1 MRVNENLS
9 KNGIGVEVSEFS
21 LSDLTAENIDFLRAK
36 WVEYGLIVFPK
47 LPLSHDEFKDFAL
60 SFGEFGDDPFISSLP
75 DYPNIAEIK
84 RSAKEKATPFGG
96 TWHSDW
102 SFMKKPPSATLLHS
116 KIIPPVGGNT
126 LFANT
131 EKAFAALPD
140 EMKDKLRNLKVIHSA
155 KIPYADDGFYALEK
169 EERSMKILP
178 SKEAKATFSHPMIK
192 IHPETKKE
200 CLFINP
206 VYAINIEDFS
216 EDESQELLWELYE
229 HMIQDQFIYE
239 HIWNENMLIMWD
251 NRTVMHQATGGYDG
265 YDRLLHR
272 ITLAAL

>member
-1 MRVNENLS
+1 MRVSENLS
-9 KNGIGVEVSEFS
+9 KNGIGVEVTDFS
-21 LSDLTAENIDFLRAK
+21 LTDLTEENISFLRSK
-36 WVEYGLIVFPK
+36 WVEYGLIVFPE

-60 SFGEFGDDPFISSLP
+60 SFGDFGDDPFISSLP

-84 RSAKEKATPFGG
+84 RSANEKATPFGG

-131 EKAFAALPD
+131 ERSFAALPE
-140 EMKDKLRNLKVIHSA
+140 EMKNKLRNLKVIHSA

-178 SKEAKATFSHPMIK
+178 SKEAKATFSHPMVK
-192 IHPETKKE
+192 IHPETNKE

-206 VYAINIEDFS
+206 VYTINVEGFS
-216 EDESQELLWELYE
+216 EDASQQLLWELYE
-229 HMIQDQFIYE
+229 HMIQDQFVYE
-239 HIWNENMLIMWD
+239 HVWNDDMLIMWD

-272 ITLAAL
+272 ITLAAV

>member
-1 MRVNENLS
+1 MRVSENLS
-9 KNGIGVEVSEFS
+9 KNGIGVEVTDFS
-21 LSDLTAENIDFLRAK
+21 LADLTRENISFLRSK

-60 SFGEFGDDPFISSLP
+60 SFGDFGDDPFISSLP

-84 RSAKEKATPFGG
+84 RSANEKATPFGG

-131 EKAFAALPD
+131 EKSYAALPE
-140 EMKDKLRNLKVIHSA
+140 EMKNKLRNLKVIHSA

-178 SKEAKATFSHPMIK
+178 SKEAKATFSHPMVK
-192 IHPETKKE
+192 IHPETNKE

-206 VYAINIEDFS
+206 VYTINIEGLS
-216 EDESQELLWELYE
+216 EDESQQLLWELYE
-229 HMIQDQFIYE
+229 HMIQDKFIYE
-239 HIWNENMLIMWD
+239 HVWNEDMLIMWD

-272 ITLAAL
+272 ITLAAV

>member
-21 LSDLTAENIDFLRAK
+21 LSDLTAENVAFLRSK

-60 SFGEFGDDPFISSLP
+60 SFGDFGDDPFISSLP

-84 RSAKEKATPFGG
+84 RSANEKATPFGG

-116 KIIPPVGGNT
+116 KVIPPVGGNT

-131 EKAFAALPD
+131 EKAFAALPE

-206 VYAINIEDFS
+206 VYTINIEGFS
-216 EDESQELLWELYE
+216 EDESQQLLWELYE
-229 HMIQDQFIYE
+229 HMIQDQFVYE
-239 HIWNENMLIMWD
+239 HVWNEDMLIMWD

-265 YDRLLHR
+265 FDRLLHR
-272 ITLAAL
+272 ITLAAV

>member
-21 LSDLTAENIDFLRAK
+21 LSDLTVENVAFLRSK

-60 SFGEFGDDPFISSLP
+60 SFGNFGDDPFISSLP

-84 RSAKEKATPFGG
+84 RSANEKATPFGG

-131 EKAFAALPD
+131 EKAFAALP
-140 EMKDKLRNLKVIHSA
+140 EKMKDKLRNLKVIHSA

-206 VYAINIEDFS
+206 VYTINIEGFS
-216 EDESQELLWELYE
+216 EDESQQLLWELYE
-229 HMIQDQFIYE
+229 HMIQDQFVYE
-239 HIWNENMLIMWD
+239 HVWNEDMLIMWD

-265 YDRLLHR
+265 FDRLLHR
-272 ITLAAL
+272 ITLAAV

>member
-1 MRVNENLS
+1 MRVSENLS
-9 KNGIGVEVSEFS
+9 KNGIGVEVTDFS
-21 LSDLTAENIDFLRAK
+21 LSDLTEENISFLRSK

-60 SFGEFGDDPFISSLP
+60 SFGDFGDDPFISSLP

-84 RSAKEKATPFGG
+84 RSANEKATPFGG

-102 SFMKKPPSATLLHS
+102 SFMNKPPSATLLHS

-131 EKAFAALPD
+131 EKSFAALPE
-140 EMKDKLRNLKVIHSA
+140 EMKNKLRNLKVIHSA

-178 SKEAKATFSHPMIK
+178 SKEAKATFSHPMVK
-192 IHPETKKE
+192 IHPETNKE

-206 VYAINIEDFS
+206 VYTINVEGFS
-216 EDESQELLWELYE
+216 EDESQQLLWELYE
-229 HMIQDQFIYE
+229 HMIKDQFVYE
-239 HIWNENMLIMWD
+239 HVWNDDMLIMWD

-272 ITLAAL
+272 ITLAAV

>member
-1 MRVNENLS
+1 MRVSENLS
-9 KNGIGVEVSEFS
+9 KNGIGVEVSDFS
-21 LSDLTAENIDFLRAK
+21 LADLTRENISFLRSK

-60 SFGEFGDDPFISSLP
+60 SFGDFGDDPFISSLP

-84 RSAKEKATPFGG
+84 RSANEKATPFGG

-131 EKAFAALPD
+131 EKSFAALPED
-140 EMKDKLRNLKVIHSA
+140 MKNRLRNLKVIHSA

-178 SKEAKATFSHPMIK
+178 SKEAKATFSHPMVK
-192 IHPETKKE
+192 IHPETNKE

-206 VYAINIEDFS
+206 VYTINIEGFP
-216 EDESQELLWELYE
+216 EDESQQLLWELYE
-229 HMIQDQFIYE
+229 HMIQDKFVYE
-239 HIWNENMLIMWD
+239 HVWNEDMLIMWD

-272 ITLAAL
+272 ITLAAV

>member
-1 MRVNENLS
+1 MKVSENLS
-9 KNGIGVEVSEFS
+9 KNGIGVEVTDFS
-21 LSDLTAENIDFLRAK
+21 LADLTEENISFLRSK

-60 SFGEFGDDPFISSLP
+60 SVGDFGDDPFISSLP

-84 RSAKEKATPFGG
+84 RSANEKATPFGG

-131 EKAFAALPD
+131 EKAFAALP
-140 EMKDKLRNLKVIHSA
+140 EKMKDKLRNLKVIHSA

-178 SKEAKATFSHPMIK
+178 SKEAKATFSHPMVK
-192 IHPETKKE
+192 IHPETNKE

-206 VYAINIEDFS
+206 VYTINVEGFS
-216 EDESQELLWELYE
+216 EDASQQLLWELYE
-229 HMIQDQFIYE
+229 HMIQDQFVYE
-239 HIWNENMLIMWD
+239 HVWNDDMLIMWD

-272 ITLAAL
+272 ITLAAV

>member
-1 MRVNENLS
+1 MRVSENLS
-9 KNGIGVEVSEFS
+9 KNGIGVEVTDFS
-21 LSDLTAENIDFLRAK
+21 LADLTRENISFLRSK

-60 SFGEFGDDPFISSLP
+60 SFGDFGDDPFISSLP

-84 RSAKEKATPFGG
+84 RSANEKATPFGG

-116 KIIPPVGGNT
+116 KIIPPIGGNT

-131 EKAFAALPD
+131 EKSFAALPE
-140 EMKDKLRNLKVIHSA
+140 EMKNKLRNLQVIHSA

-178 SKEAKATFSHPMIK
+178 SKEAKATFSHPMVK
-192 IHPETKKE
+192 IHPETNKE

-206 VYAINIEDFS
+206 VYTINVEGFS
-216 EDESQELLWELYE
+216 EDESQQLLWELYE
-229 HMIQDQFIYE
+229 HMIQDKFIYE
-239 HIWNENMLIMWD
+239 HVWNEDMLIMWD
-251 NRTVMHQATGGYDG
+251 NRTVMHQAMGGYDG

-272 ITLAAL
+272 ITLAAV

>member
-21 LSDLTAENIDFLRAK
+21 LSDLTAENVAFLRSK

-60 SFGEFGDDPFISSLP
+60 SFGDFGDDPFISSLP

-84 RSAKEKATPFGG
+84 RSANEKATPFGG

-131 EKAFAALPD
+131 EKAFAALP
-140 EMKDKLRNLKVIHSA
+140 EKMKDKLRNLKVIHSA

-206 VYAINIEDFS
+206 VYTINIEGFS
-216 EDESQELLWELYE
+216 EDESQQLLWELYE
-229 HMIQDQFIYE
+229 HMIQDQFVYE
-239 HIWNENMLIMWD
+239 HVWNADMLIMWD

-265 YDRLLHR
+265 FDRLLHR
-272 ITLAAL
+272 ITLAAV

>member
-1 MRVNENLS
+1 MRVSENLS
-9 KNGIGVEVSEFS
+9 KNGIGVEVTDFS
-21 LSDLTAENIDFLRAK
+21 LSDLTEENISLLRSK
-36 WVEYGLIVFPK
+36 WVEYGLIIFPE

-60 SFGEFGDDPFISSLP
+60 SFGDFGDDPFISSLP

-84 RSAKEKATPFGG
+84 RSANEKATPFGG

-102 SFMKKPPSATLLHS
+102 SFMNKPPSATLLHS

-131 EKAFAALPD
+131 ERSFAALPE
-140 EMKDKLRNLKVIHSA
+140 EMKNKLRNLKVIHSA

-178 SKEAKATFSHPMIK
+178 SKEAKATYSHPMVK
-192 IHPETKKE
+192 IHPETNKE

-206 VYAINIEDFS
+206 VYTINIEGFS
-216 EDESQELLWELYE
+216 EDESQQLLWELYE
-229 HMIQDQFIYE
+229 HMIQEQFVYE
-239 HIWNENMLIMWD
+239 HVWNEDMLIMWD

-272 ITLAAL
+272 ITLAAV

>member
-1 MRVNENLS
+1 MRLSENLS
-9 KNGIGVEVSEFS
+9 KNGIGVEVTDFS
-21 LSDLTAENIDFLRAK
+21 LSDLTEENISFLRSK
-36 WVEYGLIVFPK
+36 WVEYGLIVFPE

-60 SFGEFGDDPFISSLP
+60 SFGDFGDDPFISSLP

-84 RSAKEKATPFGG
+84 RSANEKATPFGG

-116 KIIPPVGGNT
+116 KIIPPIGGNT

-131 EKAFAALPD
+131 EKSFSALPE
-140 EMKDKLRNLKVIHSA
+140 EMKNKLRNLKVIHSA

-178 SKEAKATFSHPMIK
+178 SKEAKATYSHPMVK
-192 IHPETKKE
+192 IHPETNKE

-206 VYAINIEDFS
+206 VYTINIEGFS
-216 EDESQELLWELYE
+216 EDESQQLLWELYE
-229 HMIQDQFIYE
+229 HMIQEQFVYE
-239 HIWNENMLIMWD
+239 HVWNEDMLIMWD

-272 ITLAAL
+272 ITLAAV

>member
-1 MRVNENLS
+1 MRVSETLS
-9 KNGIGVEVSEFS
+9 KNGIGVEVTDFS
-21 LSDLTAENIDFLRAK
+21 LSDLTEENISFLRSK
-36 WVEYGLIVFPK
+36 WVEYGLIVFPE

-60 SFGEFGDDPFISSLP
+60 SFGDFGDDPFISSLP

-84 RSAKEKATPFGG
+84 RSANEKATPFGG

-131 EKAFAALPD
+131 ERSFAALPE
-140 EMKDKLRNLKVIHSA
+140 EMKNKLRNLKVIHSA

-178 SKEAKATFSHPMIK
+178 SKEAKATFSHPMVK
-192 IHPETKKE
+192 IHPETNKE

-206 VYAINIEDFS
+206 VYTINVEGFS
-216 EDESQELLWELYE
+216 EDESQQLLWELYE
-229 HMIQDQFIYE
+229 HMIKDQFVYE
-239 HIWNENMLIMWD
+239 HVWNDDMLIMWD

-272 ITLAAL
+272 ITLAAV

>member
-1 MRVNENLS
+1 MRVSENLS
-9 KNGIGVEVSEFS
+9 KNGIGVEVSDFS
-21 LSDLTAENIDFLRAK
+21 LADLTRENISFLRSK

-60 SFGEFGDDPFISSLP
+60 SFGDFGDDPFISSLP

-84 RSAKEKATPFGG
+84 RSANEKATPFGG

-131 EKAFAALPD
+131 EKSFAALP
-140 EMKDKLRNLKVIHSA
+140 EHMKNRLRNLKVIHSA

-178 SKEAKATFSHPMIK
+178 SKEAKATFSHPMVK
-192 IHPETKKE
+192 IHPETNKE

-206 VYAINIEDFS
+206 VYTINIEGLS
-216 EDESQELLWELYE
+216 EDESQQLLWELYE
-229 HMIQDQFIYE
+229 HMIQDKFVYE
-239 HIWNENMLIMWD
+239 HVWNEDMLIMWD

-272 ITLAAL
+272 ITLAAV

>member
-1 MRVNENLS
+1 MRLSENLS
-9 KNGIGVEVSEFS
+9 KNGIGVEVSDFS
-21 LSDLTAENIDFLRAK
+21 LADLTRENISFLRSK

-60 SFGEFGDDPFISSLP
+60 SFGDFGDDPFISSLP

-84 RSAKEKATPFGG
+84 RSANEKATPFGG

-131 EKAFAALPD
+131 EKSFSALPE
-140 EMKDKLRNLKVIHSA
+140 EMKNKLRNLKVIHSA

-178 SKEAKATFSHPMIK
+178 SKEAKATYSHPMVK
-192 IHPETKKE
+192 IHPETNKE

-206 VYAINIEDFS
+206 VYTINIEGFS
-216 EDESQELLWELYE
+216 EDASQQLLWELYE
-229 HMIQDQFIYE
+229 HMIQDRFVYE
-239 HIWNENMLIMWD
+239 HEWNDDMLIMWD

-272 ITLAAL
+272 ITLAAV

>member
-1 MRVNENLS
+1 MRVSENLS
-9 KNGIGVEVSEFS
+9 KNGIGVEVTDFS
-21 LSDLTAENIDFLRAK
+21 LADLTEENISFLRSK

-60 SFGEFGDDPFISSLP
+60 SFGDFGDDPFISSLP

-84 RSAKEKATPFGG
+84 RSANEKATPFGG

-131 EKAFAALPD
+131 ERSFAALPE
-140 EMKDKLRNLKVIHSA
+140 EMKNKLRKLKVIHSA

-169 EERSMKILP
+169 EERSMKILS
-178 SKEAKATFSHPMIK
+178 SKEAKATFSHPMVK
-192 IHPETKKE
+192 IHPETNKE

-206 VYAINIEDFS
+206 VYTINVEGFS
-216 EDESQELLWELYE
+216 EDESQQLLWELYE
-229 HMIQDQFIYE
+229 HMIQDRFVYE
-239 HIWNENMLIMWD
+239 HVWNDDMLIMWD

-272 ITLAAL
+272 ITLAAV

>member
-1 MRVNENLS
+1 MRVSEDLS
-9 KNGIGVEVSEFS
+9 KNGIGVKVSDFS
-21 LSDLTAENIDFLRAK
+21 LSDLTEKNISFLRSK

-60 SFGEFGDDPFISSLP
+60 SFGDFGDDPFISSLP

-84 RSAKEKATPFGG
+84 RSANEKATPFGG

-131 EKAFAALPD
+131 ERSFAALP
-140 EMKDKLRNLKVIHSA
+140 EKMKNKLRNLKVIHSA

-169 EERSMKILP
+169 EKRSMKILP

-206 VYAINIEDFS
+206 VYTINIEGFS
-216 EDESQELLWELYE
+216 EDESQQLLWELYE
-229 HMIQDQFIYE
+229 HMIQDQFVYE
-239 HIWNENMLIMWD
+239 HVWNEDMLIMWD
-251 NRTVMHQATGGYDG
+251 NRTVMHQAMGGYDG

-272 ITLAAL
+272 ITLAAV

>member
-1 MRVNENLS
+1 MRVSENLS
-9 KNGIGVEVSEFS
+9 KNGIGVEVSDFS
-21 LSDLTAENIDFLRAK
+21 LSDLTEENISFLRSK

-60 SFGEFGDDPFISSLP
+60 SFGNFGDDPFISSLP

-84 RSAKEKATPFGG
+84 RSANEKATPFGG

-131 EKAFAALPD
+131 EKSFAALPAK
-140 EMKDKLRNLKVIHSA
+140 MKNKLRNLKVVHSA

-192 IHPETKKE
+192 IHPESKKE

-206 VYAINIEDFS
+206 VYTINIEGFS
-216 EDESQELLWELYE
+216 EDESQQLLWELYE
-229 HMIQDQFIYE
+229 HMIQDQFVYE
-239 HIWNENMLIMWD
+239 HVWNEDMLIMWD

-265 YDRLLHR
+265 FDRLLHR
-272 ITLAAL
+272 ITLAAV

>member
-1 MRVNENLS
+1 MRVSENLS
-9 KNGIGVEVSEFS
+9 KNGIGVEVTDFS
-21 LSDLTAENIDFLRAK
+21 LADLTRENISFLRSK
-36 WVEYGLIVFPK
+36 WIEYGLIVFPK

-60 SFGEFGDDPFISSLP
+60 SFGDFGDDPFISSLQ

-84 RSAKEKATPFGG
+84 RSANEKATPFGG

-131 EKAFAALPD
+131 EKSFAALPE
-140 EMKDKLRNLKVIHSA
+140 EMKNKLRKLKVIHSA

-178 SKEAKATFSHPMIK
+178 SKEAKATFSHPMVK
-192 IHPETKKE
+192 IHPETNKE

-206 VYAINIEDFS
+206 VYTINVEGFS
-216 EDESQELLWELYE
+216 DDESQQLLWELYE
-229 HMIQDQFIYE
+229 HMIQDQFVYE
-239 HIWNENMLIMWD
+239 HVWNEDMLIMWD

-272 ITLAAL
+272 ITLAAV

>member
-1 MRVNENLS
+1 MRVSENLS
-9 KNGIGVEVSEFS
+9 KNGIGVEVSDFS
-21 LSDLTAENIDFLRAK
+21 LADLTRENISFLRSK

-60 SFGEFGDDPFISSLP
+60 SFGDFGDDPFISSLP

-84 RSAKEKATPFGG
+84 RSANEKATPFGG

-131 EKAFAALPD
+131 ERSFAALPE
-140 EMKDKLRNLKVIHSA
+140 EMKNKLRNLKVIHSA

-178 SKEAKATFSHPMIK
+178 SKEAKATFSHPMVK
-192 IHPETKKE
+192 IHPETNKE

-206 VYAINIEDFS
+206 VYTINVEGFS
-216 EDESQELLWELYE
+216 EDESQQLLWELYE
-229 HMIQDQFIYE
+229 HMIKDQFVYE
-239 HIWNENMLIMWD
+239 HVWNDDMLIMWD

-272 ITLAAL
+272 ITLAAV

>member
-1 MRVNENLS
+1 MRVSENLS
-9 KNGIGVEVSEFS
+9 KNGIGVEVSDFS
-21 LSDLTAENIDFLRAK
+21 LSDLTEENISFLRSK

-60 SFGEFGDDPFISSLP
+60 SFGNFGDDPFISSLP

-84 RSAKEKATPFGG
+84 RSANEKATPFGG

-131 EKAFAALPD
+131 EKSFAALP
-140 EMKDKLRNLKVIHSA
+140 EKMKNKLRNLKVIHSA

-206 VYAINIEDFS
+206 VYTINIESFS

-229 HMIQDQFIYE
+229 HMTQDKFVYE
-239 HIWNENMLIMWD
+239 HVWNEDMLIMWD
-251 NRTVMHQATGGYDG
+251 NRTVIHQASGGYDG

-272 ITLAAL
+272 ITLAAV

>member
-1 MRVNENLS
+1 MRVSENLS
-9 KNGIGVEVSEFS
+9 KNGIGVEVSDFS
-21 LSDLTAENIDFLRAK
+21 LADLTRENISFLRSK

-60 SFGEFGDDPFISSLP
+60 SFGDFGDDPFISSLP

-84 RSAKEKATPFGG
+84 RSANEKATPFGG

-131 EKAFAALPD
+131 ERSFAALPE
-140 EMKDKLRNLKVIHSA
+140 EMKNKLRNLKVIHSA

-178 SKEAKATFSHPMIK
+178 SKEAKATFSHPMVK
-192 IHPETKKE
+192 IHPETNKE

-206 VYAINIEDFS
+206 VYTINVEGFS
-216 EDESQELLWELYE
+216 EDASQQLLWELYE
-229 HMIQDQFIYE
+229 HMIQDQFVYE
-239 HIWNENMLIMWD
+239 HVWNDDMLIMWD

-272 ITLAAL
+272 ITLAAV

>member
-1 MRVNENLS
+1 MRLSENLS
-9 KNGIGVEVSEFS
+9 KNGIGVEVSDFS
-21 LSDLTAENIDFLRAK
+21 LADLTRENISFLRSK

-47 LPLSHDEFKDFAL
+47 LSLSHDEFKDFAL
-60 SFGEFGDDPFISSLP
+60 SFGDFGDDPFISSLP

-84 RSAKEKATPFGG
+84 RSANEKATPFGG

-131 EKAFAALPD
+131 EKSFAALP
-140 EMKDKLRNLKVIHSA
+140 EKMKNRLRNLKVIHSA

-178 SKEAKATFSHPMIK
+178 SKEAKATYSHPMVK
-192 IHPETKKE
+192 IHPETNKE

-206 VYAINIEDFS
+206 VYTINIEGFS
-216 EDESQELLWELYE
+216 EDESQQLLWKLYE
-229 HMIQDQFIYE
+229 HMIQEQFVYE
-239 HIWNENMLIMWD
+239 HVWNEDMLIMWD

-272 ITLAAL
+272 ITLAAV

>member
-1 MRVNENLS
+1 MRLSENLS
-9 KNGIGVEVSEFS
+9 KNGIGVEVTDFS
-21 LSDLTAENIDFLRAK
+21 LADLTRENISFLRSK

-60 SFGEFGDDPFISSLP
+60 SFGDFGDDPFISSLQ

-84 RSAKEKATPFGG
+84 RSANEKATPFGG

-116 KIIPPVGGNT
+116 KIIPPIGGNT

-131 EKAFAALPD
+131 EKSFAALPE
-140 EMKDKLRNLKVIHSA
+140 EMKNKLRNLKVIHSA

-178 SKEAKATFSHPMIK
+178 SKEAKATFSHPMVK
-192 IHPETKKE
+192 IHPETNKE

-206 VYAINIEDFS
+206 VYTINVEGFS
-216 EDESQELLWELYE
+216 DDESQQLLWELYE
-229 HMIQDQFIYE
+229 HMIQDQFVYE
-239 HIWNENMLIMWD
+239 HVWNEDMLIMWD

-272 ITLAAL
+272 ITLAAV

>member
-1 MRVNENLS
+1 MRVSENLS
-9 KNGIGVEVSEFS
+9 KNGIGVEVTDFS
-21 LSDLTAENIDFLRAK
+21 LADLTEENISFLRSK

-47 LPLSHDEFKDFAL
+47 LPLSHDEFKAFAL
-60 SFGEFGDDPFISSLP
+60 SFGDFGDDPFISSLP

-84 RSAKEKATPFGG
+84 RSANEKATPFGG

-131 EKAFAALPD
+131 ERSFATLP
-140 EMKDKLRNLKVIHSA
+140 EKMKNKLRNLKVIHSA

-178 SKEAKATFSHPMIK
+178 SKEAKATFSHPMVK
-192 IHPETKKE
+192 IHPETNKE

-206 VYAINIEDFS
+206 VYTINVEGFS
-216 EDESQELLWELYE
+216 EDASQQLLWELYE
-229 HMIQDQFIYE
+229 HMIQDQFVYE
-239 HIWNENMLIMWD
+239 HLWNDDMLIMWD
-251 NRTVMHQATGGYDG
+251 NRTVMHQASGGYDG

-272 ITLAAL
+272 ITLAAV

>member
-9 KNGIGVEVSEFS
+9 KNGIGVEVSDFS
-21 LSDLTAENIDFLRAK
+21 LSDLTAENVAFLRSK

-60 SFGEFGDDPFISSLP
+60 SFGDFGDDPFISSLP

-84 RSAKEKATPFGG
+84 RSANEKATPFGG

-116 KIIPPVGGNT
+116 KVIPPVGGNT

-131 EKAFAALPD
+131 EKAFAALP
-140 EMKDKLRNLKVIHSA
+140 EKMKDKLRNLKVIHSA

-206 VYAINIEDFS
+206 VYTINIEGFS
-216 EDESQELLWELYE
+216 EDESQQLLWELYE
-229 HMIQDQFIYE
+229 HMIQDQFVYE
-239 HIWNENMLIMWD
+239 HVWNEDMLIMWD

-265 YDRLLHR
+265 FDRLLHR
-272 ITLAAL
+272 ITLAAV

>member
-1 MRVNENLS
+1 MRVSENLS
-9 KNGIGVEVSEFS
+9 KNGIGVEVTDFS
-21 LSDLTAENIDFLRAK
+21 LSDLTEENISFLRSK

-60 SFGEFGDDPFISSLP
+60 SFGDFGDDPFISSLP

-84 RSAKEKATPFGG
+84 RSANEKATPFGG

-131 EKAFAALPD
+131 ERSFAALPE
-140 EMKDKLRNLKVIHSA
+140 EMKNKLRNLKVIHSA

-178 SKEAKATFSHPMIK
+178 SKEAKATFSHPMVK
-192 IHPETKKE
+192 IHPETNKE

-206 VYAINIEDFS
+206 VYTINVEGFS
-216 EDESQELLWELYE
+216 EDASQQLLWELYE
-229 HMIQDQFIYE
+229 HMIQDRFVYE
-239 HIWNENMLIMWD
+239 HVWTDDMLIMWD

-272 ITLAAL
+272 ITLAAV

>member
-1 MRVNENLS
+1 MRVSENLS
-9 KNGIGVEVSEFS
+9 KNGIGVEVSDFS
-21 LSDLTAENIDFLRAK
+21 LADLTRENISFLRSK

-60 SFGEFGDDPFISSLP
+60 SFGDFGDDPFISSLP

-84 RSAKEKATPFGG
+84 RSANEKATPFGG

-131 EKAFAALPD
+131 EKSFAALPE
-140 EMKDKLRNLKVIHSA
+140 EMKNKLRNLQVIHSA

-178 SKEAKATFSHPMIK
+178 SKEAKATFSHPMVK
-192 IHPETKKE
+192 IHPETNKE

-206 VYAINIEDFS
+206 VYTINVEGFS
-216 EDESQELLWELYE
+216 EDESQQLLWELYE
-229 HMIQDQFIYE
+229 HMIKDKFIYE
-239 HIWNENMLIMWD
+239 HVWNEDMLIMWD
-251 NRTVMHQATGGYDG
+251 NRTVMHQASGGYDG

-272 ITLAAL
+272 ITLAAV

>member
-1 MRVNENLS
+1 MRVSENLS
-9 KNGIGVEVSEFS
+9 KNGIGVEVSDFS
-21 LSDLTAENIDFLRAK
+21 LSDLTEENISFLRSK

-60 SFGEFGDDPFISSLP
+60 SFGNFGDDPFISSLP

-84 RSAKEKATPFGG
+84 RSANEKATPFGG

-131 EKAFAALPD
+131 EKSFAALP
-140 EMKDKLRNLKVIHSA
+140 EKMKNKLRNLKVIHSA

-206 VYAINIEDFS
+206 VYTINIEGLS

-229 HMIQDQFIYE
+229 HMTQDKFVYE
-239 HIWNENMLIMWD
+239 HVWNEDMLIMWD
-251 NRTVMHQATGGYDG
+251 NRTVMHQASGGYDG

-272 ITLAAL
+272 ITLAAV

>member
-21 LSDLTAENIDFLRAK
+21 LSDLTAENVAFLRSK

-60 SFGEFGDDPFISSLP
+60 SFGNFGDDPFISSLP

-84 RSAKEKATPFGG
+84 RSANEKATPFGG

-131 EKAFAALPD
+131 EKAFAALP
-140 EMKDKLRNLKVIHSA
+140 EKMKDKLRNLKVIHSA

-192 IHPETKKE
+192 IHPESKKE

-206 VYAINIEDFS
+206 VYTINIEGFY
-216 EDESQELLWELYE
+216 EDESQQLLWELYE
-229 HMIQDQFIYE
+229 HMIQDQFVYE
-239 HIWNENMLIMWD
+239 HVWNEDMLIMWD

-265 YDRLLHR
+265 FDRLLHR
-272 ITLAAL
+272 ITLAAV

>member
-1 MRVNENLS
+1 MRVSENLS
-9 KNGIGVEVSEFS
+9 KNGIGVEVSDFS
-21 LSDLTAENIDFLRAK
+21 LSDLTEENITFLRSK

-60 SFGEFGDDPFISSLP
+60 SFGDFGDDPFISSLP

-84 RSAKEKATPFGG
+84 RSANEKATPFGG

-131 EKAFAALPD
+131 ERAFAALPD
-140 EMKDKLRNLKVIHSA
+140 KMKDKLRNLKVIHSA

-206 VYAINIEDFS
+206 VYTINIEGFS
-216 EDESQELLWELYE
+216 EDESQQLLWELYE
-229 HMIQDQFIYE
+229 HMIQDKFVYE
-239 HIWNENMLIMWD
+239 HVWNEDMLIMWD
-251 NRTVMHQATGGYDG
+251 NRTVMHQASGGYDG

-272 ITLAAL
+272 ITLAAV

>member
-1 MRVNENLS
+1 MRLSENLS
-9 KNGIGVEVSEFS
+9 KNGIGVEVSDFS
-21 LSDLTAENIDFLRAK
+21 LADLTRENISFLRSK
-36 WVEYGLIVFPK
+36 WVEYGLIVFPE

-60 SFGEFGDDPFISSLP
+60 SFGDFGDDPFISSLP

-84 RSAKEKATPFGG
+84 RSANEKATPFGG

-131 EKAFAALPD
+131 ERSFAALPE
-140 EMKDKLRNLKVIHSA
+140 EMKNKLRNLKVIHSA

-178 SKEAKATFSHPMIK
+178 SKEAKATFSHPMVK
-192 IHPETKKE
+192 IHPETNKE

-206 VYAINIEDFS
+206 VYTINVEGFS
-216 EDESQELLWELYE
+216 EDESQQLLWELYE
-229 HMIQDQFIYE
+229 HMIKDQFVYE
-239 HIWNENMLIMWD
+239 HVWNDDMLIMWD

-272 ITLAAL
+272 ITLAAV

>member
-1 MRVNENLS
+1 MKVSENLS
-9 KNGIGVEVSEFS
+9 KNGIGVEVTDFS
-21 LSDLTAENIDFLRAK
+21 LSDLTEENISFLRSK
-36 WVEYGLIVFPK
+36 WIEYGLIVFPE

-60 SFGEFGDDPFISSLP
+60 SFGDFGDDPFISSLP

-84 RSAKEKATPFGG
+84 RSADEKATPFGG

-102 SFMKKPPSATLLHS
+102 SFMNKPPSATLLHS

-131 EKAFAALPD
+131 ERSFAALPE
-140 EMKDKLRNLKVIHSA
+140 EMKNKLRTLKVIHSA

-178 SKEAKATFSHPMIK
+178 SKEAKATFSHPMVK
-192 IHPETKKE
+192 IHPETNKE

-206 VYAINIEDFS
+206 VYTINVEGFS
-216 EDESQELLWELYE
+216 EDESQQLLWELYE
-229 HMIQDQFIYE
+229 HMIQDQFVYE
-239 HIWNENMLIMWD
+239 HVWNDDMLIMWD

-272 ITLAAL
+272 ITLAAV

>member
-1 MRVNENLS
+1 MRISENLS
-9 KNGIGVEVSEFS
+9 KNGIGVEVSDFS
-21 LSDLTAENIDFLRAK
+21 LVDLTRENISFLRSK
-36 WVEYGLIVFPK
+36 WVDYGLIVFPK

-60 SFGEFGDDPFISSLP
+60 SFGDFGDDPFISSLP

-84 RSAKEKATPFGG
+84 RSANEKATPFGG

-131 EKAFAALPD
+131 EKSFAALPED
-140 EMKDKLRNLKVIHSA
+140 MKNRLRNLKVIHSA

-178 SKEAKATFSHPMIK
+178 SKEAKATFSHPMVK
-192 IHPETKKE
+192 IHPETNKE

-206 VYAINIEDFS
+206 VYTINIEGFS
-216 EDESQELLWELYE
+216 EDESQQLLWELYE
-229 HMIQDQFIYE
+229 HMIQDKFVYE
-239 HIWNENMLIMWD
+239 HVWNEDMLIMWD
-251 NRTVMHQATGGYDG
+251 NRTIMHQAMGGYDG

-272 ITLAAL
+272 ITLAAV

>member
-1 MRVNENLS
+1 MRLSENLS
-9 KNGIGVEVSEFS
+9 KNGIGVEVSDFS
-21 LSDLTAENIDFLRAK
+21 LADLTRENISFLRSK
-36 WVEYGLIVFPK
+36 WVKYGLIVFPK

-60 SFGEFGDDPFISSLP
+60 SFGDFGDDPFISSLP

-84 RSAKEKATPFGG
+84 RSANEKATPFGG

-131 EKAFAALPD
+131 EKSFAALP
-140 EMKDKLRNLKVIHSA
+140 EKMKNKLRNLKVIHSA

-178 SKEAKATFSHPMIK
+178 SKEAKATFSHSMIK

-206 VYAINIEDFS
+206 VYSINIEGFS

-229 HMIQDQFIYE
+229 HMTQDKFVYE
-239 HIWNENMLIMWD
+239 HVWNEDMLIMWD
-251 NRTVMHQATGGYDG
+251 NRTVMHQASGGYDG

-272 ITLAAL
+272 ITLAAV

>member
-1 MRVNENLS
+1 MRVSENLS
-9 KNGIGVEVSEFS
+9 KNGIGVEVSDFS
-21 LSDLTAENIDFLRAK
+21 LVDLTRENISFLRSK
-36 WVEYGLIVFPK
+36 WVDYGLIVFPK

-60 SFGEFGDDPFISSLP
+60 SFGDFGDDPFISSLP

-84 RSAKEKATPFGG
+84 RSANEKATPFGG

-131 EKAFAALPD
+131 EKSFAALPED
-140 EMKDKLRNLKVIHSA
+140 MKNRLRNLKVIHSA

-178 SKEAKATFSHPMIK
+178 SKEAKATFSHPMVK
-192 IHPETKKE
+192 IHPESNKE

-206 VYAINIEDFS
+206 VYSINVEGFS
-216 EDESQELLWELYE
+216 EDESQQLLWELYE
-229 HMIQDQFIYE
+229 HMIQDQFVYE
-239 HIWNENMLIMWD
+239 HVWNEDMLIMWD
-251 NRTVMHQATGGYDG
+251 NRTVMHQASGGYDG

-272 ITLAAL
+272 ITLAAV

>member
-1 MRVNENLS
+1 MRLSENLS
-9 KNGIGVEVSEFS
+9 KNGIGVEVSDFS
-21 LSDLTAENIDFLRAK
+21 LADLTRENISFLRSK
-36 WVEYGLIVFPK
+36 WVKYGLIVFPK

-60 SFGEFGDDPFISSLP
+60 SFGDFGDDPFISSLP

-84 RSAKEKATPFGG
+84 RSANEKATPFGG

-131 EKAFAALPD
+131 EKSFAALP
-140 EMKDKLRNLKVIHSA
+140 EKMKNRLRNLKVIHSA

-178 SKEAKATFSHPMIK
+178 SKEAKATYSHPMVK
-192 IHPETKKE
+192 IHPETNKE

-206 VYAINIEDFS
+206 VYTINIEGLS
-216 EDESQELLWELYE
+216 EDESQQLLWELYE
-229 HMIQDQFIYE
+229 HMIQDQFVYE
-239 HIWNENMLIMWD
+239 HVWNEDMLIMWD

-272 ITLAAL
+272 ITLAAV

>member
-1 MRVNENLS
+1 MRVSENLS
-9 KNGIGVEVSEFS
+9 KNGIGVEVTDFS
-21 LSDLTAENIDFLRAK
+21 LADLTEENISFLRSK

-60 SFGEFGDDPFISSLP
+60 SFGDFGDDPFISSLP

-84 RSAKEKATPFGG
+84 RSANEKATPFGG

-131 EKAFAALPD
+131 ERSFAALPE
-140 EMKDKLRNLKVIHSA
+140 EMKNKLRNLKVIHSA

-178 SKEAKATFSHPMIK
+178 SKEAKATFSHPMVK
-192 IHPETKKE
+192 IHPETNKE

-206 VYAINIEDFS
+206 VYTINVEGFS
-216 EDESQELLWELYE
+216 ENASQQLLWELYE
-229 HMIQDQFIYE
+229 HMIQDQFVYE
-239 HIWNENMLIMWD
+239 HVWNDDMLIMWD

-272 ITLAAL
+272 ITLAAV